1 MTPGKQASL
10 HLDCG
15 NPGWSRLQAQVW
27 DPEVETWLSQIDVQP
42 GWQCV
47 DLGCGAMGILEP
59 LSRRSGAAGRVIGI
73 EPRAS
78 MLTAAGEF
86 VRKTRLD
93 NARLLDADPD
103 RTTLPDDSFHLVHER
118 FLLSAGWNERK
129 LLEEMI
135 RLARP
140 GGIVTLQEPDL
151 ASWHSHPDHDAWAR
165 LREVVR
171 TAFSA
176 AGGDLDAGCHT
187 FGLAREAGLDD
198 VRIRAATI
206 ALQGA
211 HPVKRLLVDLAE
223 THRERILQ
231 TGTLDE
237 RELEELLAECGA
249 IAADPATVVVSFLM
263 AQVWG
268 RKSGRPR
275 PPKR

>member
-1 MTPGKQASL
+1 LTPGKQASL
-10 HLDCG
+10 HLDSG
-15 NPGWSRLQAQVW
+15 NPAWSRLQAQVW

-78 MLTAAGEF
+78 MVTAAGEF
-86 VRKTRLD
+86 VRKSRLD

-103 RTTLPDDSFHLVHER
+103 KTTLPDDSFHLVHER

-129 LLEEMI
+129 LLDEMI

-151 ASWHSHPDHDAWAR
+151 VCWHSHPHQDAWAR

-171 TAFSA
+171 AAFSA
-176 AGGDLDAGCHT
+176 AGGDLDAGCRT

-223 THRERILQ
+223 THREQILQ

-249 IAADPATVVVSFLM
+249 IAADPSTVVVSFLM

-268 RKSGRPR
+268 RKTGRPR

>member
-1 MTPGKQASL
+1 MTPGEQASL
-10 HLDCG
+10 HLDAG
-15 NPGWSRLQAQVW
+15 DPGWSRLQAQVW
-27 DPEVETWLSQIDVQP
+27 DPEVETWLNQIDVQS

-78 MLTAAGEF
+78 LLTAAGEF
-86 VRKTRLD
+86 VRKSRLD
-93 NARLLDADPD
+93 NARLLDADPVK
-103 RTTLPDDSFHLVHER
+103 TTLPGDSFHLVHER
-118 FLLSAGWNERK
+118 FLLSAGWDERK
-129 LLEEMI
+129 LLDEMI

-151 ASWHSHPDHDAWAR
+151 ACWHSHPRHDAWAR

-176 AGGDLDAGCHT
+176 AGGDLDAGCRT
-187 FGLAREAGLDD
+187 FGMAREAGLDD

-223 THRERILQ
+223 THREQVLQ

-237 RELEELLAECGA
+237 RELEELLAECAA
-249 IAADPATVVVSFLM
+249 IAADPSTVVVSFLM

-275 PPKR
+275 PPQR